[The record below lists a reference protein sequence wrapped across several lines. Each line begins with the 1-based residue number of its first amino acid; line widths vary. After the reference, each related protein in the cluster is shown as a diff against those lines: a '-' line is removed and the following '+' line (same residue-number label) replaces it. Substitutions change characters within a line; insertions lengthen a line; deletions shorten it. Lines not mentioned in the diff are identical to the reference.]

1 MPAVDDVG
9 AIALLHDS
17 ARRGLY
23 EYVVGQRRE
32 VGRDEAAAATGIP
45 RTLAAFHLDRLAEAG
60 LLEVSFRRLN
70 KRSGPGAGRPAK
82 LYRRAAGEHAVSV
95 PPRDYQRAAEV
106 FAEMIERTGAER
118 ALYASA
124 RARGFSEGRA
134 VARGEWADGATE
146 AEMAAQVG
154 GAAEAEI
161 AAQVGGATEAEMAAQ
176 VGGAT
181 EAEMAAQ
188 VGGATESDR
197 AAHAGGATEL
207 LRFLRRR
214 GYAPYRADGVV
225 RLGNCPFDALARA
238 FPVVAC
244 GMNLALLEGL
254 LEGARLEAACEARME
269 PRPRECCVAIA
280 SKTKS
285 S

>member
-124 RARGFSEGRA
+124 GARGFSEGRA
-134 VARGEWADGATE
+134 LARGESADVATE
-146 AEMAAQVG
+146 AEMA
-154 GAAEAEI
+154 
-161 AAQVGGATEAEMAAQ
+161 
-176 VGGAT
+176 
-181 EAEMAAQ
+181 
-188 VGGATESDR
+188 
-197 AAHAGGATEL
+197 
-207 LRFLRRR
+207 
-214 GYAPYRADGVV
+214 
-225 RLGNCPFDALARA
+225 
-238 FPVVAC
+238 
-244 GMNLALLEGL
+244 
-254 LEGARLEAACEARME
+254 
-269 PRPRECCVAIA
+269 
-280 SKTKS
+280 
-285 S
+285 